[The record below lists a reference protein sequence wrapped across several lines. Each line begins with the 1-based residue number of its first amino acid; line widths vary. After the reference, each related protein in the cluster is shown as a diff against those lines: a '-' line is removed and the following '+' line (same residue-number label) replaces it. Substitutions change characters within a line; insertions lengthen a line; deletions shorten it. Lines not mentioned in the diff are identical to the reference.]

1 MSCDPSY
8 LSPTLVFD
16 PDPFPPPVIKLG
28 KRCGIYALLCGIEPY
43 LATILHGLTVGL
55 SLDSMVSPMGDIIVV
70 TVIILD
76 FFCSPCFIAGIVLGM
91 IGRDTEGKTYATI
104 GLWLS
109 LLFFAMSVLFG
120 LLYIFSFVVFGGSP
134 GVSGATGGR
143 CC

>member
-8 LSPTLVFD
+8 LSPALVFD
-16 PDPFPPPVIKLG
+16 PDPLPPPAIKLG

-43 LATILHGLTVGL
+43 LAVISYVLMKEL
-55 SLDSMVSPMGDIIVV
+55 SLDSLVSPMGDFIVV
-70 TVIILD
+70 MVIILNLL
-76 FFCSPCFIAGIVLGM
+76 CLPCFVAGIVLGM

-109 LLFFAMSVLFG
+109 LLFCVLFVLFC
-120 LLYIFSFVVFGGSP
+120 LLCIVSCAVFGGSS
-134 GVSGATGGR
+134 GVSGAAGGP